1 MSNTDNTQPNPD
13 HKTCNCK
20 NGTCKDS
27 SDYTCKKDSCNC
39 GSGCNC
45 GENCTC
51 NTLSAPIS
59 SPPSNGISEVT
70 TKKNTCTLFTLN
82 NIIIIDLDEN

>member
-1 MSNTDNTQPNPD
+1 MSNLDNTQLNPD
-13 HKTCNCK
+13 HDTCNCK
-20 NGTCKDS
+20 IGSCKNN

-51 NTLSAPIS
+51 NNVNDSIS
-59 SPPSNGISEVT
+59 NPPNNKICEST
-70 TKKNTCTLFTLN
+70 AKKNTCTLFTLS